1 MKTLLN
7 KIIVYDSNCRICTGL
22 KDKLLQFTSIEE
34 ERVVAFALLNDEL
47 IRKIDSDRFKNAMAL
62 IDVQNGDT
70 IYGSQAIAY
79 IFSTQNQLIEK
90 LLSLKQ
96 AYRLFNFLYQTLA
109 YNRYIIATPKS
120 QFACDCFPDKVI
132 RFRIAYILQATSL
145 SVFLTCI
152 FGISL
157 KGFFPALSNGQAA
170 MQMLLMAGTG
180 WVIQIALAAICLRDK
195 AIDYIGHLASIMV
208 VGLLILVP
216 WMLIHFI
223 AGVNL
228 YYLPLISVLFSSWYM
243 LKMHLHRINYL
254 QLPKWL
260 SVSWF
265 ILLQITAVCWVYY
278 FHFNN

>member
-7 KIIVYDSNCRICTGL
+7 KIIVYDSNCKVCTGL
-22 KDKLLQFTSIEE
+22 KDKLLRLTSIDEK
-34 ERVVAFALLNDEL
+34 RVVAFAHLNDEL
-47 IRKIDSDRFKNAMAL
+47 IRKIDPDRFKNAMAL

-70 IYGSQAIAY
+70 MYGSEAIAY
-79 IFSTQNQLIEK
+79 IFSTKSQLIEK
-90 LLSLKQ
+90 GLSLKP

-132 RFRIAYILQATSL
+132 RFRIAYILIATSL
-145 SVFLTCI
+145 SVLLTCL

-157 KGFFPALSNGQAA
+157 RGFFPTLSNSQAA

-180 WVIQIALAAICLRDK
+180 WVIQIGLAAICLRDK

-216 WMLIHFI
+216 WMIFHFI
-223 AGVNL
+223 TGVNL
-228 YYLPLISVLFSSWYM
+228 YYLPLISVLFSSLYM
-243 LKMHLHRINYL
+243 FYMHLTRIKHL
-254 QLPKWL
+254 AL
-260 SVSWF
+260 SQFWTISWF
-265 ILLQITAVCWVYY
+265 ILLQSSAAFWIYY
-278 FHFNN
+278 YHFNY